1 MKIGCEKRKEE
12 TTAEIETQTT
22 FKCYTLVLVERGQTG
37 ASVEIF
43 ISFRASFE
51 AAPLRIVATFSP
63 NPPFSL
69 HREEKAVV
77 WDIF

>member
-37 ASVEIF
+37 GFGGNFHF
-43 ISFRASFE
+43 ISRV
-51 AAPLRIVATFSP
+51 I
-63 NPPFSL
+63 
-69 HREEKAVV
+69 
-77 WDIF
+77 